1 MTEYEFAALFYQ
13 VVDVANA
20 SLANFLTI
28 TSAMLVVCYLAAD
41 KLDRV
46 SSILVL
52 TLFTVFSM
60 GMINEIYSE
69 YRDLVSI
76 GQEIAKSASSASS
89 DLKWHGFAL
98 GDADGLASFIPRW
111 VVAMSLLAYFGTLW
125 FFFHMRRRSAKKGM
139 SS

>member
-1 MTEYEFAALFYQ
+1 MTEYELAALFYQ

-46 SSILVL
+46 SAFLVL
-52 TLFTVFSM
+52 TLFTIFSL

-69 YRDLVSI
+69 YRDLVGI
-76 GQEIAKSASSASS
+76 GQEIARSAQNAQSS
-89 DLKWHGFAL
+89 LKWHGFAL
-98 GDADGLASFIPRW
+98 GGAETDGVFIPRW
-111 VVAMSLLAYFGTLW
+111 VVSMSALAYFGTIW
-125 FFFHMRRRSAKKGM
+125 FFFHMRRKPAKTSKQ
-139 SS
+139 